1 MSRHQLITQIRQQLT
16 AANIPDAANEARDLV
31 LAALHITRS
40 DLIIASDIPV
50 LEKESAQAISY
61 MNRRLNG
68 EPVDRIL
75 GYREF
80 YGRKFFLNLD
90 TLSPREDSECV
101 VDLALEVISKTST
114 SPFINP
120 SSDPSDHLLPQGE
133 KEEPLLRILDL
144 GTGTGCLLLTLLAEL
159 PNATGLGV
167 DLSANAVNMASQ
179 NAQNLGLETRT
190 KFKISNWFE
199 AITSQFDLIISNPP
213 YIETSVLSD
222 LEREVRD
229 YDPSLALDGG
239 NDGLDCYRL
248 IAAEAKHA
256 LTKQGIVVV
265 EIGMGQE
272 NDVVKIFKTHGFSS
286 IKTCN
291 DGGNI
296 LRGIAFRAC

>member
-1 MSRHQLITQIRQQLT
+1 VLTRHKLHIHLRQQLT

-50 LEKESAQAISY
+50 LKNESTQAVNF
-61 MNRRLNG
+61 MNRRLSG

-80 YGRKFFLNLD
+80 YGRNFFLNND
-90 TLSPREDSECV
+90 TLSPREDSECIV
-101 VDLALEVISKTST
+101 ELALSLIKDRQANT
-114 SPFINP
+114 
-120 SSDPSDHLLPQGE
+120 
-133 KEEPLLRILDL
+133 ILDL

-190 KFKISNWFE
+190 NFKISNWFE

-239 NDGLDCYRL
+239 SDGLDCYRL

-296 LRGIAFRAC
+296 LRGIAFQSS

>member
-1 MSRHQLITQIRQQLT
+1 MLTRHQLITDLRHEFN
-16 AANIPDAANEARDLV
+16 AANIFDAANEARDLV
-31 LAALHITRS
+31 LAALHISRS
-40 DLIIASDIPV
+40 DLIISSDSPV

-80 YGRKFFLNLD
+80 YGRNFYLNLD

-101 VDLALEVISKTST
+101 IDLALSMMN
-114 SPFINP
+114 FLYNP

-144 GTGTGCLLLTLLAEL
+144 GTGTGCLLVTLLAEL
-159 PNATGLGV
+159 PNSTGLGV

-179 NAQNLGLETRT
+179 NAQNLGLETRA
-190 KFKISNWFE
+190 KFKTSNWFE
-199 AITSQFDLIISNPP
+199 AVNDKFDLIISNPP
-213 YIETSVLSD
+213 YIETSILPQ
-222 LEREVRD
+222 LEREVRE
-229 YDPSLALDGG
+229 YDPMLALDGG
-239 NDGLDCYRL
+239 SDGLECYRL
-248 IAAEAKHA
+248 IAAGAKHA
-256 LTKQGIVVV
+256 LTKQGVVVV

-272 NDVVKIFKTHGFSS
+272 NDVVKIFKTHGFSF

>member
-1 MSRHQLITQIRQQLT
+1 VLTRNQLLTHLRQQLT

-40 DLIIASDIPV
+40 DLIIASDSPV

-61 MNRRLNG
+61 MNSRLNG

-80 YGRKFFLNLD
+80 YGRNFYLNLD

-101 VDLALEVISKTST
+101 VDLALSMMN
-114 SPFINP
+114 FLYNP
-120 SSDPSDHLLPQGE
+120 SSVASRHLLPQGE
-133 KEEPLLRILDL
+133 KEVVQPSILDL

-167 DLSANAVNMASQ
+167 DLSANAINMASQ

-190 KFKISNWFE
+190 NFKISNWLE
-199 AITSQFDLIISNPP
+199 AVGDQFDLIISNPP
-213 YIETSVLSD
+213 YIETTVLSE
-222 LEREVRD
+222 LEREVRE

-239 NDGLDCYRL
+239 SDGLNCYRL
-248 IAAEAKHA
+248 IAAGAKNA
-256 LTKQGIVVV
+256 LKKQGIVVV

-296 LRGIAFRAC
+296 LRGIAFQSS